1 MDNLSYETLA
11 QKKIDNGQAYA
22 RYLVSSAQL
31 ACEELNVVAVPC
43 QIAKICDLA
52 HEASNM
58 VESEYV
64 DAEAAVREVLLFIKR
79 GVIDIEHLEK
89 VPDEVMEDLAELIAD
104 KDYLHIG

>member
-1 MDNLSYETLA
+1 
-11 QKKIDNGQAYA
+11 
-22 RYLVSSAQL
+22 
-31 ACEELNVVAVPC
+31 
-43 QIAKICDLA
+43 
-52 HEASNM
+52 M